1 MSSEVIPDTN
11 SNGGKPAVLT
21 TVVSGTATMTSEKL
35 MGAKNYLSWADSVE
49 LWFMGQGYED
59 HLTKSVDDVRAADK
73 TTWKKIDAQLC
84 NLMWQTI
91 DPPKLTMFRAYK
103 TCKKVWDR
111 AKALYTNDIARLYHV
126 AKKLCSLQLQ
136 GTDMESYVGAV
147 EAVREEFST
156 LLPYVSNADEHHA
169 QQGKLRICT
178 TLAIRPSLETHTFD
192 QTALASQSS
201 SQVSFQVPTRGGRGG
216 RGNGRG
222 NRTRPSCTHCHRIGH
237 TQDKCYALHGRPTK
251 VANVVQTNEPS
262 DVHSAAQPQGIFVS
276 GNDYDEFL
284 KYQASKQAST
294 PVASVA
300 HSGNSVACI
309 SHSSSLGPWVLDSGA
324 SDHISGTSSVL
335 SKLEHPAFLPS
346 ITLADGSKIGAK
358 GIGQATPLP
367 TIPLK
372 SVLYMPNCP
381 FNLISISQLTRSL
394 NCSVTFF
401 ADSVIVQDRGTGQT
415 IGTGCESQGLYRLAL
430 PTTTVSSV
438 AAVESPD
445 VVHCRLGHPSLSK
458 LQAMV
463 PSLSRLTTLE
473 CQTCHLAPF
482 SSYLSSKGILHQSS
496 CPHTPQQNGVAERKH
511 RHLIETARTLLLHTH
526 VPLKFWGE
534 AVLTACYLINRMPSS
549 VLQNQVPHS
558 ILFPHEHIFSLPLRV
573 FGCTCFIHDLT
584 PGKDKLTA
592 RSIQCVFLGY
602 TRFQKGY
609 RCYSP
614 ALNRFFVSA
623 DVTFLENTPFF
634 SAPDIT
640 SPSITEVLP
649 VPYLDGPPIPTKP
662 LQVYHRRPR
671 PAVQDN
677 SSPEP
682 VAEPSLDPS
691 SGVSSS
697 PPIALRQGTRSTRNP
712 NPIYNFLSYHRLSS
726 SHYAFTSSLSSVSIP
741 KTTAEALSHPGWRQ
755 AMIEEMSALHST
767 GTWDLVPLPPG
778 KSTVGCRWIYTIKV
792 SSDGTIDRLKARL
805 VAKGYT
811 QIFGLDYGDT
821 FSPVAKMASVRLFLS
836 MAAIRHWPLHQ
847 LDIKNAF
854 LHGDL
859 EEEVYMEQPPGFVA
873 QGESSGLVCHLR
885 RSLYGLKQSPRA
897 WFGRFSAVISKFGMI
912 QSEADHSVF
921 FRHSSSMTSI
931 YLVVYVDDIVITG
944 DDHEGITQLKQH
956 LFDHFQ
962 TKDMGKLKYFLG
974 IEVAQSNAGI
984 CISQRKYALDILEET
999 GMLDSRPVDT
1009 PMDPNTK
1016 LSPNQGEPLADPGRY
1031 RRLIGRLN
1039 YLTVTRPD
1047 ISFATSILSQFLD
1060 SPCDSHWDA
1069 AVRVLRYIKGA
1080 PGKGLLYE
1088 DKGHNQI
1095 VGYTD
1100 ADWAGSP
1107 SDRRST
1113 SGYCVLLVET

>member
-21 TVVSGTATMTSEKL
+21 TVVSRTATMTSEKL

-147 EAVREEFST
+147 EAVKEEFST

-169 QQGKLRICT
+169 QQGKLF
-178 TLAIRPSLETHTFD
+178 LTHTFD

-372 SVLYMPNCP
+372 YVLYMPNCP

-445 VVHCRLGHPSLSK
+445 VVHCRLGHTSLSK

-473 CQTCHLAPF
+473 CQTCHLGKHVRSSFSSRVNTRAASPFSVIHSDVWGPSRVTSHSGFRYFVTFIDDFSRCTWLYLMKDRSELFVHFKSFCSEIQNQFKTSIKILRSDNAREYFSAPF
-482 SSYLSSKGILHQSS
+482 SSYLSSKVILHQSS

-511 RHLIETARTLLLHTH
+511 RHLIETARTLLHTH

-592 RSIQCVFLGY
+592 RSIKCVFLGY

-623 DVTFLENTPFF
+623 DVTFLENTHFF

-767 GTWDLVPLPPG
+767 GAE
-778 KSTVGCRWIYTIKV
+778 R
-792 SSDGTIDRLKARL
+792 
-805 VAKGYT
+805 GYACN
-811 QIFGLDYGDT
+811 L
-821 FSPVAKMASVRLFLS
+821 
-836 MAAIRHWPLHQ
+836 
-847 LDIKNAF
+847 
-854 LHGDL
+854 
-859 EEEVYMEQPPGFVA
+859 
-873 QGESSGLVCHLR
+873 
-885 RSLYGLKQSPRA
+885 
-897 WFGRFSAVISKFGMI
+897 
-912 QSEADHSVF
+912 
-921 FRHSSSMTSI
+921 
-931 YLVVYVDDIVITG
+931 
-944 DDHEGITQLKQH
+944 
-956 LFDHFQ
+956 
-962 TKDMGKLKYFLG
+962 
-974 IEVAQSNAGI
+974 
-984 CISQRKYALDILEET
+984 
-999 GMLDSRPVDT
+999 
-1009 PMDPNTK
+1009 
-1016 LSPNQGEPLADPGRY
+1016 
-1031 RRLIGRLN
+1031 
-1039 YLTVTRPD
+1039 
-1047 ISFATSILSQFLD
+1047 
-1060 SPCDSHWDA
+1060 
-1069 AVRVLRYIKGA
+1069 RVLKN
-1080 PGKGLLYE
+1080 YE
-1088 DKGHNQI
+1088 FKQ
-1095 VGYTD
+1095 
-1100 ADWAGSP
+1100 
-1107 SDRRST
+1107 
-1113 SGYCVLLVET
+1113 